1 VIEARFPRITKS
13 PRELPVS
20 RDISHLWTAQRRP
33 EWRVTVVRPD
43 EPVASPAMLDGLDDR
58 RLATRAG
65 KGDRD
70 AFDVLVVRHQ
80 RAVYQ
85 LCFRFVRDHAEASDA
100 MQDAFLKAWRAVPRF
115 KGDAAFATWLYRVA
129 VNTCLSRL
137 AARRPIA
144 DPLSDAAA
152 VADPRGS
159 QAASLLER
167 EQAAAVRRAVDHL
180 PARQRATVILRVFH
194 DLPHAEIASV
204 LGSSVGSVKANFFHA
219 LRNLRRLLAE
229 DGTP

>member
-1 VIEARFPRITKS
+1 MS
-13 PRELPVS
+13 RET
-20 RDISHLWTAQRRP
+20 SHLWTAQRHA
-33 EWRVTVVRPD
+33 EWRLTVVRPD
-43 EPVASPAMLDGLDDR
+43 EPVANAARFDGLDDCA
-58 RLATRAG
+58 LATRAG

-80 RAVYQ
+80 RAIYQ
-85 LCFRFVRDHAEASDA
+85 LCFRFVRDHAEASDT
-100 MQDAFLKAWRAVPRF
+100 MQDAFLKAWRALPRF
-115 KGDAAFATWLYRVA
+115 KGDSAFATWLYRVA

-137 AARRPIA
+137 AARRPPA
-144 DPLSDAAA
+144 DSLADAAA

-159 QAASLLER
+159 QAVSLIER

-194 DLPHAEIASV
+194 DLPHAEIAVV

-219 LRNLRRLLAE
+219 LRNLRRLLAKE
-229 DGTP
+229 RTP